1 MIKSIKE
8 FNPNITIDNLKQAI
22 EVLDIPI
29 YISPTNINTINS
41 TIDLIKKNLKSL
53 ALVGTN
59 LDKVQ
64 ITVTGINEIK
74 KAIISDLLSLSN
86 LAFEAVDLS
95 IEGEE
100 E

>member
-1 MIKSIKE
+1 MIKSIRE

-22 EVLDIPI
+22 EVLNIPI
-29 YISPTNINTINS
+29 YISPANMNAINA

-64 ITVTGINEIK
+64 ITATGINEIK
-74 KAIISDLLSLSN
+74 KAIVSDLLSLSQ
-86 LAFEAVDLS
+86 LAFEAVDLDV
-95 IEGEE
+95 EE
-100 E
+100 NE